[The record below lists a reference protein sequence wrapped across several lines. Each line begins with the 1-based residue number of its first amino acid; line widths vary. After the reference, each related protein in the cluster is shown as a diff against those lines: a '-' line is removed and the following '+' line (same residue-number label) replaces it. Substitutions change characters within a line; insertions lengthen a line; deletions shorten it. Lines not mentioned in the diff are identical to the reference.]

1 MNAFRRSALIGA
13 GLAAALTAGVFVV
26 GCGSD
31 GATDTKASE
40 LSISGSYIPL
50 PATPGGMGA
59 GYLTVTNNGGG
70 DDQLVKVSSP
80 AAKSVTMHRST
91 GSTMEQADSLPV
103 PAHGAL
109 KLERGGNHLMIM
121 GWSKDPAVG
130 DRLEL
135 DLTFA
140 KGATITVQVPVQP
153 LTYRPGS

>member
-1 MNAFRRSALIGA
+1 VTFRRNALIGA
-13 GLAAALTAGVFVV
+13 CVAAVLTAGTFLVA
-26 GCGSD
+26 CGSGSPGSKD
-31 GATDTKASE
+31 SE
-40 LSISGSYIPL
+40 LSVSGAYIPL

-70 DDQLVKVSSP
+70 DDQLVKVTSP

-91 GSTMEQADSLPV
+91 GSTMEEADTLPV

-109 KLERGGNHLMIM
+109 KLDRGGNHLMIM
-121 GWSKDPAVG
+121 GWQQNPAVG
-130 DRLEL
+130 EQLEL